1 MTPSDPDPLTPRQ
14 RNILERLIDYG
25 GERPTFASD
34 IASRLRSRLESGF
47 APLVGARPPERA
59 PWKLTKRALTEVR
72 TCEGLHVARRDVA
85 FEWSTAI
92 ARGSLAHRAIERI
105 LIDARPRSPLEQARV
120 TVERAAAGEDDLGDF
135 VRSLDEDDRA
145 DLVRDVSNTSV
156 EFVTQ
161 WPPIPSGWAPRV
173 EVPVRT
179 EICNGR
185 VVLKGVYDLALGK
198 PQGSEARVLIVDF
211 KSGAIYDDHLDELRF
226 YALVETLRAEV
237 PPYRIAAY
245 SLEGAGYRVEV
256 VSEEML
262 HGVVDW
268 VLEGAAALA
277 ALAACD
283 RDPVLSPSP
292 LCAYCPAGTA
302 GTCGPGVD
310 YLADRTW
317 PVRTGER

>member
-1 MTPSDPDPLTPRQ
+1 MSPSRPDPLTPRQ
-14 RNILERLIDYG
+14 RNILEHLIDYG
-25 GERPTFASD
+25 GQRPTFAPD
-34 IASRLRSRLESGF
+34 IAARLRERLESGL
-47 APLVGARPPERA
+47 APIVASRSPDAA
-59 PWKLTKRALTEVR
+59 PWKLTKRMLTEVR
-72 TCEGLHVARRDVA
+72 TCEGLHVARRDEA
-85 FEWSTAI
+85 FEWSSAI

-120 TVERAAAGEDDLGDF
+120 TVERAATGEDDLGAF
-135 VRSLDEDDRA
+135 VRGLDDDDRA

-161 WPPIPSGWAPRV
+161 WPPIPPEWAPRV
-173 EVPVRT
+173 ENPVRT
-179 EICNGR
+179 DICNGR
-185 VVLKGVYDLALGK
+185 VVLKGVYDLALGR

-211 KSGAIYDDHLDELRF
+211 KAGAIHNDHLDELRF
-226 YALVETLRAEV
+226 YALVETLRAAV

-256 VSEEML
+256 VREEML

-268 VLEGAAALA
+268 VLEGATALA
-277 ALAACD
+277 ELAGD
-283 RDPVLSPSP
+283 GRDPRLSPSP
-292 LCAYCPAGTA
+292 LCAYCPAGNA
-302 GTCGPGVD
+302 GTCGPGAD